1 MIEYPDS
8 ITNVNSFADRLR
20 FARTLRN
27 LTQAQLARASGVSQ
41 SAIANYENNTRRF
54 PKSIFR
60 LATALNVSAQW
71 LLEGTGPMDHDAP
84 ALAGSRLGVADGTPR
99 PTVSDWPFRDISP
112 EIFWS
117 LSDAD
122 RTLVENTIA
131 GLIASL
137 LNKNG

>member
-1 MIEYPDS
+1 MN
-8 ITNVNSFADRLR
+8 TFADRLR

-27 LTQAQLARASGVSQ
+27 LTQAQLARASGISQ
-41 SAIANYENNTRRF
+41 SAIANYEGNARLF

-60 LATALNVSAQW
+60 LAAALRVSAHW
-71 LLEGTGPMDHDAP
+71 LAEGVGPMEYDAP
-84 ALAGSRLGVADGTPR
+84 ALAISRLGVADGTPR
-99 PTVSDWPFRDISP
+99 PAVSDWPFRDISP

-131 GLIASL
+131 SLIASL
-137 LNKNG
+137 LNKPD